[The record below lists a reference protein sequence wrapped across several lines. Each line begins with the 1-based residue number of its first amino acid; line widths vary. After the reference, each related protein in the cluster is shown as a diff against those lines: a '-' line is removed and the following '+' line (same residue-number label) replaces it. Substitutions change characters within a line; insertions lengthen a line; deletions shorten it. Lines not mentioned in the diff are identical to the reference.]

1 MPVSVSSFGL
11 TWTLELFG
19 YLFTL
24 VRIIIVLLNDM
35 YSITVYRPIRFG
47 AFMCEKV
54 VEHMC
59 KGYSRGSSLGWE
71 EREARK
77 QRAGTR
83 DSIVF
88 RGISRG
94 ER

>member
-1 MPVSVSSFGL
+1 MPVSVSLFGL
-11 TWTLELFG
+11 TWTLGRFG

-24 VRIIIVLLNDM
+24 VRIIIVLFNDM

-47 AFMCEKV
+47 AFMCAKAL
-54 VEHMC
+54 EHMC
-59 KGYSRGSSLGWE
+59 KGYSRGSSLGWQ

-77 QRAGTR
+77 RRAGTR

-88 RGISRG
+88 GGISRV